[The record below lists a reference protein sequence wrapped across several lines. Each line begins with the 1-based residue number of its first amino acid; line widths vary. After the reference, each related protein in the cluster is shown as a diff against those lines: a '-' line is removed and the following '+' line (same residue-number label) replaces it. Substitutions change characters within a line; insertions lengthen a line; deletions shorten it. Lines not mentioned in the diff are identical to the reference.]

1 MYRPPS
7 CSAEDT
13 RRLFHMFEC
22 LLDTCTNVT
31 ILGDLNLPDVS
42 WHYGVGLST
51 SSIGTSFLEIV
62 SSWDLT
68 QLVNEP
74 SRGKNFLDI
83 ILTSN
88 PAAFKSC
95 QLCPPIS
102 SSDHSAVV
110 CEVMLPPRIK
120 AVQQSKPHYNFK
132 AADFTRMAQ
141 LFSSVNW
148 KFILSKSVDINEMW
162 SSFSSIVFRVIAE
175 CTPCVCHDHCKALKK
190 KHRALFLRKKRLWRK
205 WKLKPTPENK
215 SRLMAI
221 SKKLS
226 CSLKNHQQNEENSL
240 LNTSSKKFFNYVSSR
255 FSPTEPSISLRDDK
269 SALIND
275 ANTICE
281 LFLDEF
287 VKNFSQ
293 PQSIS
298 IPPGLAEDSQFQF
311 VLSQRLI
318 FDTISKLPLSSAGP
332 DGIPALVYRRL
343 ASQLTVPLNIIYQ
356 QSIFQGKLP
365 DAWKI
370 AKIMP
375 IYKGKGDRN
384 MASSYRPIS
393 LTNIAGKILERIVS
407 TSLSDYLE
415 SNELLSQCQHG
426 FRKGRSTATNMLQCD
441 AYIADCL
448 NKGKSID
455 LIMIDFQRAFD
466 KVDHNLLLHKL
477 NLIGISGCYL
487 RWFANLLTG
496 RWQFVEYNFKRS
508 AAVPVSS
515 GVIQGSPSGPIL
527 FNIFINDINMVV
539 KHCQIYLFADDVK
552 AAGELDGS
560 KSADLIQEDLLAIE
574 RWSITNK
581 LPISL
586 PKCLCLHYGRNNSKR
601 KYPIDGQF
609 VTSVV
614 SCMDLGILRSASF
627 SYTGHVQSIAL
638 KVSRIIGM
646 CMKLFSSRGKDF
658 LVNIYKSYI
667 RPKLEYASTV
677 WSPTDKASNILL
689 ENVQRRF
696 TKRIKCLSTLNY
708 EQRLSSL
715 GLSSLSARRQ
725 YNDVMLLY
733 KCLHEFSNIQLTD
746 LKISVCKLSSRG
758 AGFRLKHYKPRSTL
772 LASGFYCRAVKLWNS
787 LPITVPKSNSIG
799 AFKKATIK
807 HFNS

>member
-1 MYRPPS
+1 
-7 CSAEDT
+7 
-13 RRLFHMFEC
+13 
-22 LLDTCTNVT
+22 
-31 ILGDLNLPDVS
+31 
-42 WHYGVGLST
+42 
-51 SSIGTSFLEIV
+51 
-62 SSWDLT
+62 
-68 QLVNEP
+68 
-74 SRGKNFLDI
+74 
-83 ILTSN
+83 
-88 PAAFKSC
+88 
-95 QLCPPIS
+95 
-102 SSDHSAVV
+102 
-110 CEVMLPPRIK
+110 
-120 AVQQSKPHYNFK
+120 
-132 AADFTRMAQ
+132 
-141 LFSSVNW
+141 
-148 KFILSKSVDINEMW
+148 
-162 SSFSSIVFRVIAE
+162 
-175 CTPCVCHDHCKALKK
+175 
-190 KHRALFLRKKRLWRK
+190 
-205 WKLKPTPENK
+205 
-215 SRLMAI
+215 
-221 SKKLS
+221 
-226 CSLKNHQQNEENSL
+226 
-240 LNTSSKKFFNYVSSR
+240 
-255 FSPTEPSISLRDDK
+255 
-269 SALIND
+269 
-275 ANTICE
+275 
-281 LFLDEF
+281 
-287 VKNFSQ
+287 
-293 PQSIS
+293 
-298 IPPGLAEDSQFQF
+298 
-311 VLSQRLI
+311 
-318 FDTISKLPLSSAGP
+318 
-332 DGIPALVYRRL
+332 
-343 ASQLTVPLNIIYQ
+343 
-356 QSIFQGKLP
+356 
-365 DAWKI
+365 
-370 AKIMP
+370 
-375 IYKGKGDRN
+375 
-384 MASSYRPIS
+384 
-393 LTNIAGKILERIVS
+393 
-407 TSLSDYLE
+407 
-415 SNELLSQCQHG
+415 
-426 FRKGRSTATNMLQCD
+426 
-441 AYIADCL
+441 
-448 NKGKSID
+448 
-455 LIMIDFQRAFD
+455 MIDFQRAFD

-487 RWFANLLTG
+487 RWFANLLTD

-560 KSADLIQEDLLAIE
+560 KSTDLIQEDLLAIE

-601 KYPIDGQF
+601 KYTIDGQF
-609 VTSVV
+609 VTSVM

-708 EQRLSSL
+708 EHRLSSL

-733 KCLHEFSNIQLTD
+733 KCLHKFSNIQLTD

-787 LPITVPKSNSIG
+787 LPITVAKSNSIG